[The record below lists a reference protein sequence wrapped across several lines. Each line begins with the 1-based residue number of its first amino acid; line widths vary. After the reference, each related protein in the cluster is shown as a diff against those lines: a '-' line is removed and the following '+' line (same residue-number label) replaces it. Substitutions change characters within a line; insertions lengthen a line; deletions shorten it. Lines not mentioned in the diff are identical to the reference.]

1 MSRLGAIVRRLYGDE
16 VKPAAGNSV
25 KQSGRLRRKLEDLS
39 DALSRR
45 PTVLW
50 IVRVVVILLALVIA
64 AEGIFQY
71 NRLQTWHTS
80 VQARRADVDRELKR
94 RKNLIPGVVAL
105 AGKYADYE
113 RGMFKY
119 ISDARGM
126 LQSIK
131 DSQSSGGGVSNLLEK
146 ALSRLVAL
154 AEAYPDLKATQPVQD
169 LIAKLAETEDRI
181 AQAKKEYNAACE
193 QYNQYRTTFP
203 GNVFAFVYRY
213 KFMEYI
219 GLDEEMELPVI
230 NLDITERGPANPK
243 SAIGPGTEVADTI
256 AQTENKTD
264 AEVGTDNLNKSEG
277 VE

>member
-16 VKPAAGNSV
+16 VRPAAGNSV

-71 NRLQTWHTS
+71 NRLQSWSTS

-126 LQSIK
+126 LQTIK
-131 DSQSSGGGVSNLLEK
+131 DSQSSGTVVNSLLEK
-146 ALSRLVAL
+146 ALSKLVAL

-181 AQAKKEYNAACE
+181 ALAKKEYNAACE

-230 NLDITERGPANPK
+230 NLDITERGSTDIKND
-243 SAIGPGTEVADTI
+243 IGPGTEVV
-256 AQTENKTD
+256 NKDRT
-264 AEVGTDNLNKSEG
+264 N
-277 VE
+277 